1 MDFNVK
7 IDAMLYDEAMHQYFI
22 DETLE
27 YYVEH
32 YEQFDRDN
40 GLKYLSAAA
49 GVDDH
54 YVFEIIDK
62 NKFLIGKL
70 KWGY

>member
-22 DETLE
+22 DESLE
-27 YYVEH
+27 YYIHH

-40 GLKYLSAAA
+40 GLKYLSAHAN
-49 GVDDH
+49 VDDH
-54 YVFEIIDK
+54 YVFRVIDK
-62 NKFLIGKL
+62 NKFIIGKL